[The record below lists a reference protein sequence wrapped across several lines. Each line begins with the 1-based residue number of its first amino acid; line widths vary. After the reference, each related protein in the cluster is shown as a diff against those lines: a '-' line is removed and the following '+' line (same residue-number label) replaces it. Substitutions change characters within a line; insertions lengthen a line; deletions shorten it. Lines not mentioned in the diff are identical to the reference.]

1 MTIYRNKYTLEFDDV
16 IEGEFNV
23 YKLEINKKVSE
34 TTTNNVTVGAIN
46 NSGETINQF
55 DPVRVVSGEVVKSK
69 ASVSSSMPSTGIATV
84 AIASGG
90 TTPNGILVS
99 GVLEGIPSQVIGYDY
114 YVGINGGTTNT
125 APTGTN
131 IVQRIAVQVANN
143 SAALLDNQVT
153 LTGTNSPI
161 QLNYNLVD
169 DDILSPFRASYLDIS
184 FYKESLS
191 DDFSELFEAENDSFK
206 VYLHKGT
213 DLFWQG
219 WIGTQ
224 LFSEPF
230 ASPPYPI
237 SIRAY
242 DGLHLLKNIPYF
254 DDTEVFQATSNLFN
268 DRFGYHNIVDVVEKC
283 IYNTGVL
290 NNVFYC
296 INIQNSE
303 SVTSSLF
310 FPVRSRVHHQ
320 TFLKGESNSMNM
332 EEVLQ
337 MILKSLGA
345 TIYQRDGN
353 WCIIRIS
360 DFTLKITPSILKR
373 DTWISDSTTETNYI
387 TTNQSTGSVSK
398 VSNNIDFVQ
407 IDGYS
412 TMTLQYPL
420 KEVTIEQEFDH
431 DMVTKTT
438 IDSVKDLGADDPS
451 GLYLFDE
458 WEPLG
463 ANIQEAVVLRSN
475 EINVSESANLPKS
488 FIEADAQAQSLQMNY
503 CDSSLS
509 YPVSHDCIIDSS
521 TIKGL
526 KAQVRARPLG
536 SSLSDNQAI
545 RLMFSP
551 ELNYDEG
558 STVIQKG
565 FGVSQNIYN
574 GMINGSI
581 FRVSNAMAEA
591 ANFSS
596 FLISMTALTT
606 STYAGTFIIKVKR
619 NRVDFFNSG
628 VINTA
633 DLDSNGKV
641 FFGYDRYFF
650 TRDDFTVSANDFTV
664 EFELDSGD
672 VYPIM
677 FQWYYRFGSSTVG
690 TIPLIDGFYSST
702 NTVTAR
708 ANGNTYASTTVVVDN
723 NLAGDIE
730 VGDIVTGE
738 DIVGDVTV
746 SSLTDQNNLVLSS
759 AQTLVNNRTLW
770 FTKSRADT
778 NNFKNSDILGTPL
791 EGGNTTGIG
800 AEVLNS
806 VEGVANLFQKDWN
819 CQVGEI
825 WNPFTMKSN
834 ILNDWTEYSITS
846 NTDWDSTISNLKVYM
861 RLFAAAEVYGTLGI
875 ATSPP
880 FINTYDVSYTDI
892 RLLPL
897 VTDSIIVPKKQE
909 YILTQSGNFSSKLKK
924 EVQIGSGLFNT
935 GSKRYITFT
944 SESGST
950 AKKSWDTFRD
960 TRGTSVGQ
968 GVENATIQHLLCACY
983 MELYRTSVRRLD
995 GIHYGNYKYGDKLMP
1010 IVNGSVETLN
1020 GSQGKFFPMNV
1031 VMDLR
1036 MARTSFSGDDLMD
1049 NTGADWQS
1057 TLTKSIKW
1065 IGDNGITETETL
1077 T

>member
-1 MTIYRNKYTLEFDDV
+1 MAIYRNKYTLEFDDV
-16 IEGEFNV
+16 IEGEFND
-23 YKLEINKKVSE
+23 YKLEINKKVAE

-55 DPVRVVSGEVVKSK
+55 DPVRVVSGEVVRSK
-69 ASVSSSMPSTGIATV
+69 ASVSSSMPSTGIATI

-99 GVLEGIPSQVIGYDY
+99 GVIEGVPSQVIGYDY

-153 LTGTNSPI
+153 LKGTGSPI
-161 QLNYNLVD
+161 RLNYNLVD

-191 DDFSELFEAENDSFK
+191 DDFSELFAAESDAFK
-206 VYLHKGT
+206 VTLKKNNV
-213 DLFWQG
+213 LFWQG
-219 WIGTQ
+219 WIGSQ

-237 SIRAY
+237 SLRAY

-254 DDTEVFQATSNLFN
+254 DDPEVFQATSNLFN

-387 TTNQSTGSVSK
+387 TTNQSTGSVSDVTDNVNFFK
-398 VSNNIDFVQ
+398 
-407 IDGYS
+407 IDGNA
-412 TMTLQYPL
+412 TMTMQYPL
-420 KEVTIEQEFDH
+420 KEIIVEQEFDH
-431 DMVTKTT
+431 NMVTSTT
-438 IDSVKDLGADDPS
+438 IDSVRDLGADDPS
-451 GLYLFDE
+451 GTYLFTE
-458 WEPLG
+458 WEASG
-463 ANIQEAVVLRSN
+463 NNIQEAVVLRSN
-475 EINVSESANLPKS
+475 EVLGESRDLGKS
-488 FIEADAQAQSLQMNY
+488 FIEADLSASGLVVDY
-503 CDSSLS
+503 CDPYLY
-509 YPVSHDCIIDSS
+509 YPVSHNCNIDSS
-521 TIKGL
+521 KITGV
-526 KAQVRARPLG
+526 KAEVKARPLG
-536 SSLSDNQAI
+536 RNLVNKEAI
-545 RLMFSP
+545 SVMFSP
-551 ELNYDEG
+551 KLSYTDASG
-558 STVIQKG
+558 VISETG
-565 FGVSQNIYN
+565 FG
-574 GMINGSI
+574 
-581 FRVSNAMAEA
+581 RVSNYETAMINKRIFRINKEGIERPPQLIILVVIMYPDQGVPTPIDRFKLQITENKQTFWTSDEMTVSNGLGSGFKSFTFGGANSPA
-591 ANFSS
+591 SHNFSTPYVPFMILEADYEIS
-596 FLISMTALTT
+596 FISTNGTPKVFSYQWYIKGYNQYDDFLNHIYENWWT
-606 STYAGTFIIKVKR
+606 SRELVVGDGAEPNNFLFSQSNGDPIGGGNIGTPEPTIETNETIADVFRKTFDCNSTENLASIIKSNK
-619 NRVDFFNSG
+619 
-628 VINTA
+628 INNWT
-633 DLDSNGKV
+633 DLSI
-641 FFGYDRYFF
+641 
-650 TRDDFTVSANDFTV
+650 T
-664 EFELDSGD
+664 
-672 VYPIM
+672 
-677 FQWYYRFGSSTVG
+677 G
-690 TIPLIDGFYSST
+690 TE
-702 NTVTAR
+702 NW
-708 ANGNTYASTTVVVDN
+708 
-723 NLAGDIE
+723 
-730 VGDIVTGE
+730 
-738 DIVGDVTV
+738 
-746 SSLTDQNNLVLSS
+746 QNNI
-759 AQTLVNNRTLW
+759 N
-770 FTKSRADT
+770 
-778 NNFKNSDILGTPL
+778 
-791 EGGNTTGIG
+791 
-800 AEVLNS
+800 
-806 VEGVANLFQKDWN
+806 
-819 CQVGEI
+819 
-825 WNPFTMKSN
+825 
-834 ILNDWTEYSITS
+834 
-846 NTDWDSTISNLKVYM
+846 NLKVTM
-861 RLFAAAEVYGTLGI
+861 NLFGSGKIFDANDNPI
-875 ATSPP
+875 TSPYTD
-880 FINTYDVSYTDI
+880 TYDVSYTDI
-892 RLLPL
+892 KLLPL
-897 VTDSIIVPKKQE
+897 VSSSSFVPKKQE
-909 YILTQSGNFSSKLKK
+909 YAITQSGNFSSKLKK

-960 TRGTSVGQ
+960 TRGISVGQ
-968 GVENATIQHLLCACY
+968 GVEDATIQHLLCACY
-983 MELYRTSVRRLD
+983 MELYRKSVRRLD
-995 GIHYGNYKYGDKLMP
+995 GTHYGNYKYGDKLMP

>member
-1 MTIYRNKYTLEFDDV
+1 MATYGKKYTLEFDDV

-23 YKLEINKKVSE
+23 YKLEIFKKYSDL
-34 TTTNNVTVGAIN
+34 TTDNNVYVSVYNDGNEAISEN
-46 NSGETINQF
+46 
-55 DPVRVVSGEVVKSK
+55 DPVRVVGGVVVRSK
-69 ASVSSSMPSTGIATV
+69 ASDSSTMPSTGIAV
-84 AIASGG
+84 MDIPISQGRSNAV
-90 TTPNGILVS
+90 LVS
-99 GVLEGIPSQVIGYDY
+99 GVLEHSYTSDFPNVF
-114 YVGINGGTTNT
+114 YVGENGGATQVTSGLTTIQQI
-125 APTGTN
+125 G
-131 IVQRIAVQVANN
+131 VQVNYN
-143 SAALLDNQVT
+143 VFVLTDEEVT

-169 DDILSPFRASYLDIS
+169 DNILSPFRSSYLDID
-184 FYKESLS
+184 FYKNNLS
-191 DDFSELFEAENDSFK
+191 DDFSELFAAESDSFK
-206 VYLHKGT
+206 VYLYKGT

-254 DDTEVFQATSNLFN
+254 DAPEVFQATSNLFN
-268 DRFGYHNIVDVVEKC
+268 DRYGYHNIVDVVEKC

-290 NNVFYC
+290 NDIYYC
-296 INIQNSE
+296 VNIKNSSFIE
-303 SVTSSLF
+303 DSNLF
-310 FPVRSRVHHQ
+310 VNRTRVHHQ
-320 TFLKGESNSMNM
+320 TFLHGESDSMNM

-337 MILKSLGA
+337 MVLRSLGA

-353 WCIIRIS
+353 WCFIKIS
-360 DFTLKITPSILKR
+360 DFTLTASPLILKR
-373 DTWISDSTTETNYI
+373 SVWISGSTTETNYI
-387 TTNQSTGSVSK
+387 TTTEVTGSASK

-420 KEVTIEQEFDH
+420 KEVTIEQDFDH

-526 KAQVRARPLG
+526 KAKVRARPLG
-536 SSLSDNQAI
+536 SSLSDDQAI

-565 FGVSQNIYN
+565 FGVSKNIYN

-606 STYAGTFIIKVKR
+606 STYAGTFRIKVKR

-628 VINTA
+628 VINTT
-633 DLDSNGKV
+633 DLDSQAKV

-664 EFELDSGD
+664 EFELDSGN

-690 TIPLIDGFYSST
+690 TIPLEDGFYSST
-702 NTVTAR
+702 DTVTAR

-791 EGGNTTGIG
+791 EGGNTTGVG
-800 AEVLNS
+800 SDLLNS
-806 VEGVANLFQKDWN
+806 VEGVANLFKKDWN

-825 WNPFTMKSN
+825 WNPFTMKSD

-909 YILTQSGNFSSKLKK
+909 YILTQSGNFSSKLTEK
-924 EVQIGSGLFNT
+924 VDLGSGLFNV
-935 GSKRYITFT
+935 GSKRYITFN
-944 SESGST
+944 SETGSS
-950 AKKSWDTFRD
+950 AKKSWNTFSD
-960 TRGTSVGQ
+960 ARGFGGD
-968 GVENATIQHLLCACY
+968 GVQNSTIQHLVAACY
-983 MELYRTSVRRLD
+983 MELYRVSVRRLD
-995 GIHYGNYKYGDKLMP
+995 GIHYGNYKYGDKLQP
-1010 IVNGSVETLN
+1010 IVSGSIETLN
-1020 GSQGKFFPMNV
+1020 GSQGKFFPMGV
-1031 VMDLR
+1031 IMDLK
-1036 MARTSFSGDDLMD
+1036 MARTEFTGDDLMD
-1049 NTGADWQS
+1049 NTGTTWQS